1 MLELFMTLYG
11 NKVKINHELAV
22 YLCIVSTLLSEQEY
36 TRYVGKSD
44 QYLMEIED

>member
-1 MLELFMTLYG
+1 MTLYG

-36 TRYVGKSD
+36 TRYVAKSD
-44 QYLMEIED
+44 QYLMEIEDEG